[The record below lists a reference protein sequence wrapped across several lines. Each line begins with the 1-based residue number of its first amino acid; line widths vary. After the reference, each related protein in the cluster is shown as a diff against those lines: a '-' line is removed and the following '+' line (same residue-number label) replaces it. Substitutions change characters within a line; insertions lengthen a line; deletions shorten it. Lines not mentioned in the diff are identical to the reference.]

1 MKKNNTNLVARDY
14 LLVSFIA
21 VAFSIFTIP
30 IIENLK
36 LIKVTPTIIVLE
48 IVVLLALANV
58 ALWVASLI
66 ARKIP
71 VILQLVKFIA
81 VGVFNTFLD
90 WGVVNLL
97 MLLTQIF
104 FGFWFAAFN
113 VLSFIIANIGSFFW
127 SRYWIF
133 SGESKTKSQESAT
146 KDFLQFFIVSIIG
159 LGIKVGIATVWV
171 NSLNASTSVEI
182 WANIGL
188 VLGTS
193 FSMVWNFLGYKF
205 IVFKK

>member
-1 MKKNNTNLVARDY
+1 MKNNNTNLAERDY

-48 IVVLLALANV
+48 ILVLLALANV

-81 VGVFNTFLD
+81 VGVFNTFLN

-97 MLLTQIF
+97 MYITNVFEGKKYTVYIVVAFIF
-104 FGFWFAAFN
+104 ANFA
-113 VLSFIIANIGSFFW
+113 SFFW
-127 SRYWIF
+127 NKYWVF
-133 SGESKTKSQESAT
+133 SKKAKKQDSAE
-146 KDFLQFFIVSIIG
+146 KDYVQFLLVSIIG
-159 LGIKVGIATVWV
+159 LLIQAGISTAWV
-171 NSLNASTSVEI
+171 EFVPTTAEAPV

-188 VLGTS
+188 VLGTA